1 MSSACGA
8 GEDGAPADAES
19 ARAGAAEG
27 ETEAAAREVVV
38 AVGVRAIGVRTVGV
52 SCCWSVMIS
61 IRNRKYSWTTK
72 YCSVQV
78 VGSQCPLS
86 VAARKEVWMLSV
98 SVPAEG
104 VGCVG

>member
-61 IRNRKYSWTTK
+61 IRN
-72 YCSVQV
+72 QV
-78 VGSQCPLS
+78 LFRTGCRQ
-86 VAARKEVWMLSV
+86 
-98 SVPAEG
+98 SVPAVCSCPEG
-104 VGCVG
+104 GMDAVCVRARGRCWLC

>member
-52 SCCWSVMIS
+52 SCCWSAMIS
-61 IRNRKYSWTTK
+61 IRNRK

>member
-61 IRNRKYSWTTK
+61 IRHRK